1 MNMFSNAKY
10 MLLLAA
16 VLGFASCKKK
26 QQSET
31 TGWNLNDTKWGGF
44 EKLNYK
50 GQETGPN
57 LVLVEGGTFAMG
69 RTEQDVMSD
78 WENVPRRVTVSS
90 FYIDESEV
98 SNHQYREYLYWLNR
112 VFGSDYPEL
121 VRKAT
126 PDTLCWREELAYNEP
141 LVQYYFR
148 HPSYDDYP
156 VVGVNWLQANEYC
169 QWRSDRVN
177 EGIMAKKGYLE
188 LQEQPSG
195 SDNFNTEAY
204 LVGQF
209 EGTPGKKKMKDLNPA
224 NGGGDR
230 KVKFEDGILQPNY
243 RLPTEAEWEFAALG
257 LIGNQEYK
265 KDEKISDRRIYPWN
279 GSSLRYQ
286 IRNKRQG
293 TMLANFVRGQGD
305 YMGMAGKLND
315 NAEITAPVRAFLPND
330 YGLYN
335 MAGNV
340 SEWTM
345 DIYRPMT
352 SSDGEDMNT
361 FRGNVYSTLL
371 KDEEGNIAEKNDTT
385 GRLRTRLV
393 TEEESKDRRNY
404 QRANVINYLD
414 GDEQEFIEYEYGVTS
429 LISDKSRVYKGGS
442 WGDRA
447 YFLSPGT
454 RRHLEEDLSSSK
466 IGFRCAMIR
475 MGSPTGNKFKGGNQ
489 FGKSKKRK
497 GRK

>member
-1 MNMFSNAKY
+1 MNNKLNFGLL
-10 MLLLAA
+10 MLAMLMVIAT
-16 VLGFASCKKK
+16 SCKKRK
-26 QQSET
+26 QESET
-31 TGWNLNDTKWGGF
+31 TGWKLNDQKWGGF
-44 EKLNYK
+44 EKLKYK
-50 GQETGPN
+50 GQENGPN
-57 LVLVEGGTFAMG
+57 LVLIEGGTFAMG
-69 RTEQDVMSD
+69 RTEQDVMYD

-90 FYIDESEV
+90 FYMDETEV
-98 SNHQYREYLYWLNR
+98 SNHQYREYLFWTQKVY
-112 VFGSDYPEL
+112 GSDYPEIF
-121 VRKAT
+121 RKAL
-126 PDTLCWREELAYNEP
+126 PDTLCWRDELAYNEP
-141 LVQYYFR
+141 FVQYYFR

-177 EGIMAKKGYLE
+177 EGIMVKKGMMDLE
-188 LQEQPSG
+188 QQPSAG
-195 SDNFNTEAY
+195 NTFNTEAY
-204 LVGQF
+204 LVGQY
-209 EGTPGKKKMKDLNPA
+209 EGTPKKKMKDLST
-224 NGGGDR
+224 GGER
-230 KVKFEDGILQPNY
+230 NVRFEDGILQPNY
-243 RLPTEAEWEFAALG
+243 RLPTEAEWEFAALA
-257 LIGNQEYK
+257 LQGNQEYK

-315 NAEITAPVRAFLPND
+315 NAEVTAPVRAFLPND

-345 DIYRPMT
+345 DVYRPMT
-352 SSDGEDMNT
+352 STDAEELNS
-361 FRGNVYSTLL
+361 FRGNVYKTLE

-385 GRLRTRLV
+385 GRLRDRLV

-414 GDEQEFIEYEYGVTS
+414 GDEEEEIQYEYGVTS

-442 WGDRA
+442 WKDRA

-454 RRHLEEDLSSSK
+454 RRHLEEDQSNSA

-475 MGSPTGNKFKGGNQ
+475 LGSPAGNQFKGGNQ
-489 FGKSKKRK
+489 FGKQKRGRK